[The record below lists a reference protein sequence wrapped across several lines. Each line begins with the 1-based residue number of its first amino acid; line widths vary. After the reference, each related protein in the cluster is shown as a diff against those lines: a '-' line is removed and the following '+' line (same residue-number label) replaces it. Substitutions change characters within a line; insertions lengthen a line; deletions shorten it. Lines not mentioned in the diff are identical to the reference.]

1 VALAVGHGMSN
12 RQAAEQL
19 FVSVKTVDFH
29 LQGIYRKLGV
39 RNRTQLAAIVLSNS
53 TTAA

>member
-1 VALAVGHGMSN
+1 MAVGHGASN

-19 FVSVKTVDFH
+19 FISVKTVDFH

-39 RNRTQLAAIVLSNS
+39 RNRTQLAAIVLSHENR
-53 TTAA
+53 

>member
-1 VALAVGHGMSN
+1 
-12 RQAAEQL
+12 
-19 FVSVKTVDFH
+19 VDFH